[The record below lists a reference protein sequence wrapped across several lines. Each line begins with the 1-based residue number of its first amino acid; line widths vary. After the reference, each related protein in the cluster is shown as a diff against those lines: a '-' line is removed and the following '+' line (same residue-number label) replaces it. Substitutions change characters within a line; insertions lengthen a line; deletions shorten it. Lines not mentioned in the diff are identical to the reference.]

1 MIKKKKERKVLRLYM
16 VSRTDSVGWDEYSDY
31 VVCAYSENDA
41 YELGKQNDLMNF
53 WAGAEIRLISKSSLC
68 KRGIILSSFHAG

>member
-1 MIKKKKERKVLRLYM
+1 MTKKKERKVLRLYI
-16 VSRTDSVGWDEYSDY
+16 VSRTDSTDWDEYSNY

-41 YELGKQNDLMNF
+41 YELGKENNLMRN
-53 WAGAEIRLISKSSLC
+53 WAGAEIHLISKSSLC